1 MGCQWPRPAPA
12 LALALHLILIAQNSH
27 GATESECNSLS
38 IKEEGILC
46 YALEG
51 ECKCSRPCAVF
62 AGNLFKQCKTGQE
75 ENTGLCVPT
84 GYCDNAW
91 DQRNLMR
98 PMSSGLFSEDVTS
111 VDMIVDCKA
120 LDCENPSAPDPLCV
134 DKAGPSLV
142 TEDRAPYQC
151 GCEDH
156 PDYNMQI
163 SGRALMEG
171 SRKMLLG
178 AFKDPASGLKTY
190 QYESFQ
196 GPTCDRINRNLL
208 CPLTNT
214 TNYYKGWS
222 LFLSSPTC
230 NSQRFM
236 VDTYKTANPDGS
248 RFTGAGWA
256 ETTRDVGIAIGTEV
270 FFSLK
275 WIPMLEND
283 WLGCGTPCVRSSR
296 GTSVTVPT
304 TVQVVAEDKTLPF
317 EYIVSLYD
325 PAQFAQDLS
334 KQCYADKGKAPIR
347 SRKVESGNP
356 AAYTLK
362 STFSSAFV

>member
-1 MGCQWPRPAPA
+1 
-12 LALALHLILIAQNSH
+12 
-27 GATESECNSLS
+27 
-38 IKEEGILC
+38 
-46 YALEG
+46 
-51 ECKCSRPCAVF
+51 
-62 AGNLFKQCKTGQE
+62 
-75 ENTGLCVPT
+75 
-84 GYCDNAW
+84 
-91 DQRNLMR
+91 
-98 PMSSGLFSEDVTS
+98 
-111 VDMIVDCKA
+111 
-120 LDCENPSAPDPLCV
+120 
-134 DKAGPSLV
+134 
-142 TEDRAPYQC
+142 
-151 GCEDH
+151 
-156 PDYNMQI
+156 
-163 SGRALMEG
+163 MEG

-317 EYIVSLYD
+317 EYLVSLYD

-362 STFSSAFV
+362 STL